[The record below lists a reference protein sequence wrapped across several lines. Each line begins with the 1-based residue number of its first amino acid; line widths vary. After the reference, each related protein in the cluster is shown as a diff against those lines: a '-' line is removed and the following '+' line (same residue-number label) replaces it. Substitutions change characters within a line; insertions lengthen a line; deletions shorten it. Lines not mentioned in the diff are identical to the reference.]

1 MKKYAGFFLLLLCSI
16 LFASYAAAGQIKTFV
31 SDFTVSGVQNKD
43 ELKGT
48 LRTLLASRL
57 NSETIVTVDTAE
69 GADVLV
75 TGSYAVLGKMF
86 SLDAVARDSVGK
98 VLVRLFEQ
106 GESQDE
112 LIPALTKLAQ
122 KLNGEIVKGFSAP
135 AAKPV
140 LPAAAPALPVPVPP
154 AAAGAH
160 PLIVTP
166 SIIKKEA
173 AATPSTEI
181 VKAEQ
186 GANIS
191 GSGWTSQRLSGALV
205 GIASGRTLG
214 NGVRELFVAD
224 DHVLRFYH
232 QEAELKLIAEVT
244 FTPAEK
250 ILGVDTADLDGD
262 GNPEAYLTIMDGETL
277 VSQVWV
283 ARDGGLHKMAGKL
296 PYFFRAIALDGKDK
310 KIYVQQM
317 GRDADFYGNVFEL
330 VQSDGSY
337 EMKNPIKLPRFGY
350 IYNFNRF
357 TDAKGQSYYV
367 LINGDGYLL
376 VYSASGEELWRSND
390 KFGGSEIYFKR
401 EDLINMRIIGDKYR
415 WTFLEQRIVVTP
427 AGEIIVPRNEG
438 MFVFGNNRSYKK
450 NSLFDFSW
458 NGSTLNEQWHTKESQ
473 NYLADYFYDAPR
485 KELVILEVVKKEG
498 LLDKGASTISVKK
511 VE

>member
-1 MKKYAGFFLLLLCSI
+1 MKKYAGLFLLLLCSI
-16 LFASYAAAGQIKTFV
+16 VFAPYAAAGQIKTFV
-31 SDFTVSGVQNKD
+31 SGFAVSGAQNKD

-48 LRTLLASRL
+48 LQTLLASRL

-86 SLDAVARDSVGK
+86 SLDAVARDSAGK

-106 GESQDE
+106 GGSQDE

-135 AAKPV
+135 AAKP
-140 LPAAAPALPVPVPP
+140 ALPVQVPP
-154 AAAGAH
+154 AAAGAQ
-160 PLIVTP
+160 PLTVTP

-173 AATPSTEI
+173 AAAPSTEI
-181 VKAEQ
+181 VKAEPV
-186 GANIS
+186 ANIS

-205 GIASGRTLG
+205 GLALGRTLE
-214 NGVRELFVAD
+214 NGVRELFVVD
-224 DHVLRFYH
+224 DHALRLYL
-232 QEAELKLIAEVT
+232 QEAELKLIAEVA
-244 FTPAEK
+244 FSPAEK

-262 GNPEAYLTIMDGETL
+262 GIPEAYLTIIDGETP

-283 ARDGGLHKMAGKL
+283 ARDGGLHKVAGKL

-330 VQSDGSY
+330 VKNDGSY

-357 TDAKGQSYYV
+357 TDAKGRSYYV

-376 VYSASGEELWRSND
+376 VYSTSGEELWRSND

-401 EDLINMRIIGDKYR
+401 EDLTNMRIIGDKYR
-415 WTFLEQRIVVTP
+415 WIFLEQRLVVTP

-450 NSLFDFSW
+450 NSVFNFAW
-458 NGSTLNEQWHTKESQ
+458 NGSTLDEQWHTKESQ

-498 LLDKGASTISVKK
+498 ILDKGASTIVVRK